1 MHITQAVSL
10 FSNASSFGPR
20 ASSTKMQETPLQ
32 NRSLPTAA
40 AERTDRYIYIACPWT
55 SVGGGMYK
63 VADYLIQ
70 SQTADPPAHTAQLRP
85 LDSRGGA
92 SAVFS
97 LWILLTAL
105 AKIVR
110 GRVDGRLA
118 GVHVNMAERMSLFR
132 KGSIIAA
139 CRILGVPVVLHL
151 HAQMKGFYGRLYAPL
166 QRLTRW
172 VFSAADR
179 VVVIG
184 PAARA
189 FVTQELRVPADR
201 VDILINGV
209 PEATEPRRKA
219 EPYGVQRVLFLG
231 NLSER
236 KGVPDL
242 LRALA
247 RPGFD
252 RKRLEVTIAG
262 GGDVAGYQ
270 ALARELGIADFVRLP
285 GWCDQAKTARLLGQ
299 TDVLVLPAYDEVLP
313 LVILEALANGVA
325 VVCTAVG
332 ELPSLLTDDVDVVYV
347 TPGDIG
353 SIAAGLQKVL
363 GQPELRQ
370 TLEHNGRALYE
381 RQFSLSQFF
390 AGTARIHRRT
400 FGIAGHPVERAARA
414 PEPPL

>member
-1 MHITQAVSL
+1 
-10 FSNASSFGPR
+10 
-20 ASSTKMQETPLQ
+20 MQQTPLQ
-32 NRSLPTAA
+32 SESLPTAA
-40 AERTDRYIYIACPWT
+40 TGRSHRYIYIACPWT
-55 SVGGGMYK
+55 PVGGGMYK

-70 SQTADPPAHTAQLRP
+70 WQAAAPPLHAAQLRP
-85 LDSRGGA
+85 LDSRGAA

-139 CRILGVPVVLHL
+139 CRALGVPVVLHL
-151 HAQMKGFYGRLYAPL
+151 HAQMKGFYSALPAPL

-172 VFSAADR
+172 VFSMADR

-209 PEATEPRRKA
+209 PEATEPRRRA
-219 EPYGVQRVLFLG
+219 EPGGVQRVLFLG

-236 KGVPDL
+236 KGVAIL
-242 LRALA
+242 LMALA

-252 RKRLEVTIAG
+252 RQRLEVTVAG
-262 GGDVAGYQ
+262 GGDVGRFE
-270 ALARELGIADFVRLP
+270 ALARELDIADFVRLP
-285 GWCDQAKTARLLGQ
+285 GWCDQAETARLLAQ

-325 VVCTAVG
+325 VVGTAVG
-332 ELPSLLTDDVDVVYV
+332 EIPSLLTDGVDVVYV
-347 TPGDIG
+347 NPGDVHG
-353 SIAAGLQKVL
+353 LAATLQEVL

-370 TLEHNGRALYE
+370 ALEHNGRALYE
-381 RQFSLSQFF
+381 RQFSLSRFF
-390 AGTARIHRRT
+390 AGVAHIHRRT
-400 FGIAGHPVERAARA
+400 FGIAGQPIEGRA
-414 PEPPL
+414 PAPEQVP